1 MLSALHIQD
10 FVLIESLKAP
20 LGVGLTALT
29 GETGAGKAILLEALG
44 FAAGGR
50 ATRGGVRDGAKS
62 GVVSAAFEPPADHAV
77 WRLLEENGFMLE
89 DDQVILRR
97 VQRADGKGRAFIN
110 DQPASI
116 ASLRMIGASL
126 LEIHGQHDG
135 RGFLTVA
142 MHRTLLDDFGA
153 HQIDVEN
160 VRSLWRAWREA
171 QETLAERRSA
181 FDQNMREAEYLRFVS
196 QELSELNTE
205 RGEEAALA
213 DRRAD
218 LIAAEKV
225 AEDLDAALKLLADES
240 LESSLAS
247 SARRLSKA
255 AAKFASDPAT
265 LNAAIDRLDSALSE
279 VAEARGAIELA
290 ASQLTFD
297 AEEVSLVEERL
308 FRIRA
313 AMRKYG
319 ALQAD
324 DLIDVLSRAR
334 EALSGLEKGEADF
347 AALEAKVQKLGA
359 SYRRA
364 AQGLTR
370 KRVAAA
376 AGLEA
381 AMALELAPLKL
392 GKAVFKVSIDTDI
405 EKPGEN
411 GIDQVEFMVATNAG
425 AALGPLKSVA
435 SGGELSRF
443 VLAMKAALAQKE
455 SRTVIIFDE
464 VDAGVGGAVADAVG
478 ERLSRLANDAQV
490 LVVTHS
496 PQVAARAD
504 THWLIEK
511 SDSTKGGVLTK
522 VRVLDPGDRVEEV
535 ARMLSGATVTDE
547 ARAAAASLL
556 GGPEKPSPRRKS
568 A

>member
-1 MLSALHIQD
+1 M
-10 FVLIESLKAP
+10 
-20 LGVGLTALT
+20 
-29 GETGAGKAILLEALG
+29 
-44 FAAGGR
+44 
-50 ATRGGVRDGAKS
+50 
-62 GVVSAAFEPPADHAV
+62 
-77 WRLLEENGFMLE
+77 
-89 DDQVILRR
+89 
-97 VQRADGKGRAFIN
+97 
-110 DQPASI
+110 
-116 ASLRMIGASL
+116 
-126 LEIHGQHDG
+126 
-135 RGFLTVA
+135 
-142 MHRTLLDDFGA
+142 
-153 HQIDVEN
+153 
-160 VRSLWRAWREA
+160 
-171 QETLAERRSA
+171 
-181 FDQNMREAEYLRFVS
+181 
-196 QELSELNTE
+196 
-205 RGEEAALA
+205 A

-265 LNAAIDRLDSALSE
+265 LNTAIDRLDSALSE

-511 SDSTKGGVLTK
+511 NDSKKGGVLTK